1 MISTFDRFRFARRCA
16 IPAFVSLGP
25 KNHNMHHRTSTDFD
39 LPAMCDIC
47 FVSIGPKNHN
57 MHHRT
62 STDFDLP
69 VDVRYLFC
77 IYWLEKITTCIIAH
91 RPISICQSMCDI
103 GLCLLARKI
112 TRILAHR
119 PISIRPSMRDIGLCL
134 LARKITRILAHRPI
148 SIRPSMCDIG
158 FVSLGPKKSQ
168 HASSHIDRFRFA
180 RRCAISPA
188 LWRTKK
194 SHGHPSD
201 EVSMKNVDNDAAN
214 IEIGLICYL
223 DA

>member
-119 PISIRPSMRDIGLCL
+119 PISIRPSM
-134 LARKITRILAHRPI
+134 
-148 SIRPSMCDIG
+148 CDIG